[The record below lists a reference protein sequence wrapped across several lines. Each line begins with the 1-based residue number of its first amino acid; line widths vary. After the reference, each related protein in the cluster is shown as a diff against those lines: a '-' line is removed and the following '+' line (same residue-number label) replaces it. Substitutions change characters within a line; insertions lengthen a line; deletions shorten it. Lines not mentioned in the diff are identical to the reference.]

1 MLDKFRS
8 FIIGLSLL
16 VVLALVALYFIVVIG
31 SGEDVFGDKDG
42 TLPKV
47 NFETL
52 AYNPDQNGY
61 LACGP
66 DYCPNAVADSPAA
79 VFEMGAP
86 ALRQFLVDFADA
98 QPMVDVFRFDLPSNQ
113 FDFTERLPGQTFP
126 AVVTVKII
134 GLDPYSSTALFYSRQ
149 PVGDSEKSDHVDR
162 VTRWQLMLRDAQTR

>member
-16 VVLALVALYFIVVIG
+16 VVLALVGLYFIVVIG

-42 TLPKV
+42 SLPKV
-47 NFETL
+47 DFGTL
-52 AYNPDQNGY
+52 IYNADQNGY
-61 LACGP
+61 LACSP

-79 VFEMGAP
+79 LFEMSAP
-86 ALRQFLVDFADA
+86 TLRQFMVDFADA
-98 QPMVDVFRFDLPSNQ
+98 QPMVDIFRFDLPTNQ

-134 GLDPYSSTALFYSRQ
+134 GTDPYSSTALLYSRQ
-149 PVGDSEKSDHVDR
+149 PVGDSEKSDHADR
-162 VTRWQLMLRDAQTR
+162 VARWQLMLRDAQQR